1 MKLKDLSK
9 DESALSKKFWVVVVV
24 LIMVAAST
32 VVVFGFISPDPPQK
46 VAMGD
51 QVSVDYIGYVN
62 VTGTPQVF
70 DTSMWS
76 VAVDNVTYPKAAWFT
91 MRAQSAYKPL
101 NFTAGNGQ
109 VVVGFDQ
116 GVLGMEEDETKT
128 IVITPDQGYG
138 QMDPNKLVSFDLT
151 DDVPLFVESTQAD
164 FKTKFGVS
172 AVTGLT
178 VNDPNYKWDV
188 SVLNVDTLADTVL
201 YKNMPSPGEKYM
213 VYDNPSS
220 TFDTGWY
227 VNIDSVNTTND
238 NGNGTITLTH
248 QVEDWDSWDL
258 VGYDTF
264 TGKTSMFVLIDV
276 DTANGTAVKN
286 FNGPLL
292 GNTMTFEV
300 TMLDITSG

>member
-151 DDVPLFVESTQAD
+151 VDVPLFVESTQAE
-164 FKTKFGVS
+164 FKAKFGVS

-178 VNDPNYKWDV
+178 VNDPNYNWDV
-188 SVLNVDTLADTVL
+188 SVLNVDTLADRVL
-201 YKNMPSPGEKYM
+201 YKNMPSPGEKYI

-220 TFDTGWY
+220 TFATGWY

-248 QVEDWDSWDL
+248 QVEDSDSWDM

-264 TGKTSMFVLIDV
+264 AGKTSMFVLIDV

-300 TMLDITSG
+300 TMLDITSN

>member
-9 DESALSKKFWVVVVV
+9 DESALSTKFWVVVVV
-24 LIMVAAST
+24 LIMVAAGT
-32 VVVFGFISPDPPQK
+32 FVVVGYISPDPPQK
-46 VAMGD
+46 AAMGD

-70 DTSMWS
+70 DTSIWS
-76 VAVDNVTYPKAAWFT
+76 VALDNDTYPKAAWFT

-128 IVITPDQGYG
+128 IIITPDQGYG
-138 QMDPNKLVSFDLT
+138 QMDTTKLVSFDLSV
-151 DDVPLFVESTQAD
+151 DVPLFVQSTQAV
-164 FKTKFGVS
+164 FKAKFGVN

-178 VNDPNYKWDV
+178 VRDPNYKWDV
-188 SVLNVDTLADTVL
+188 SVLNVDALADTVL
-201 YKNMPSPGEKYM
+201 YKNMPSPGEKYL
-213 VYDNPSS
+213 VYNNPSS
-220 TFDTGWY
+220 TFATGW
-227 VNIDSVNTTND
+227 NIKIDSINTTND
-238 NGNGTITLTH
+238 NGNGTITFTH
-248 QVEDWDSWDL
+248 QVEDVDSWDMC
-258 VGYDTF
+258 GYDTF
-264 TGKTSMFVLIDV
+264 ASQTSMFVLIDV